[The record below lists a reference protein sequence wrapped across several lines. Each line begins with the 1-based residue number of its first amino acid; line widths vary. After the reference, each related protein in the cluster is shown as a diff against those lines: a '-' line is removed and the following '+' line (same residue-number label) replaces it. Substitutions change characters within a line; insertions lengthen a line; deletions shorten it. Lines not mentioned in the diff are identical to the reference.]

1 MTETLFVDHSD
12 GVATLTLNRPESLN
26 SLSTELKEALLAAL
40 TDAAGD
46 DAVRAVVL
54 AGQGR
59 AFCVGQDL
67 REHVEGLHGDSTPL
81 DTVRAHYNPIVLSI
95 AGMPKPVVAAVGGM
109 AAGAGASLAF
119 AADFRIAGESSKF
132 LLAFANIG
140 LTADSG
146 ASWTL
151 PRLVGHARATA
162 LLMLAEP
169 LAAQHAL
176 DMGLVN
182 AVVPDDRV
190 LVAAHELAARLAAGP
205 TLAYAAIKESLVQA
219 WSCSL
224 AEALEREAVAQ
235 LRLGATAD
243 HRDATDAFVAKRKPT
258 FHAR

>member
-40 TDAAGD
+40 TEVAAD

-67 REHVEGLHGDSTPL
+67 REHVEGLRDGSPL
-81 DTVRAHYNPIVLSI
+81 DTVRAHYNPIVLRI

-109 AAGAGASLAF
+109 AAGAGASFAF
-119 AADFRIAGESSKF
+119 AADFRIAGESAKF

-151 PRLVGHARATA
+151 PRLVGHARAVA

-169 LAAQHAL
+169 LAAGPAL
-176 DMGLVN
+176 EMGLVN

-205 TLAYAAIKESLVQA
+205 TLAYAAIKESLVHA
-219 WSCSL
+219 ASSSL

-235 LRLGATAD
+235 QRLGATAD
-243 HRDATDAFVAKRKPT
+243 HRDATAAFVAKQKPA
-258 FHAR
+258 FHGR